1 MQEVKNVLDKIK
13 EQLIE
18 NPDKIVELLSDFG
31 FEHINHRNTEIRFA
45 RSDSGGANISIRL
58 KNNPYCCVSDWS
70 RGVNT
75 DIINYII
82 QEKNV
87 TFRDVLQATKKILDL
102 SDDWRPQ
109 QKREL
114 FNGIYRNIIN
124 KSQDIV
130 VKTYNESIL
139 NQYVKMGNKLWLDDG
154 ISLNVQKE
162 FNISFDV
169 CDNSIVIPWRN
180 RFGEIIAIKNRV
192 NGNPEEGMSKYYY
205 SIGGYISS
213 SLYGYA
219 ENFSYLQ
226 NTDIFIGESEKQV
239 LQLATKGYRNAISL
253 GSNSISSQQAKLIL
267 SLNPKKIIWLLDE
280 GLPKENTLKNAKII
294 KECCTMKQVEQYWW
308 DWENSLSVES
318 GSKVSPGDC
327 SKEVFED
334 ILKYELEK
342 LE

>member
-1 MQEVKNVLDKIK
+1 MLNKIK

-18 NPDKIVELLSDFG
+18 NPEKLVELLEEFS

-70 RGVNT
+70 RGVST
-75 DIINYII
+75 DIISYII

-87 TFRDVLQATKKILDL
+87 TFHEVLRTTKKILGL
-102 SDDWRPQ
+102 SNDWRPQ
-109 QKREL
+109 HRKLL
-114 FNGIYRNIIN
+114 FGGIYQNIIN
-124 KSQDIV
+124 KNQDII
-130 VKTYNESIL
+130 VKTYDESIL
-139 NQYVKMGNKLWLDDG
+139 NQYLNIGNKLWLDDG
-154 ISLNVQKE
+154 ISLEVQKE
-162 FNISFDV
+162 FNILFDV

-180 RFGEIIAIKNRV
+180 QFGEIIAIKNRV
-192 NGNPEEGMSKYYY
+192 NGNPEEGMSKYYF
-205 SIGGYISS
+205 SIGGYVSS
-213 SLYGYA
+213 SLYGYS
-219 ENFSYLQ
+219 ENFPYLQ

-239 LQLATKGYRNAISL
+239 LQLATKGYRNVISL
-253 GSNSISSQQAKLIL
+253 GSNSLSHQQAKLIL

-280 GLPKENTLKNAKII
+280 GLPKENTLRNAKII
-294 KECCTMKQVEQYWW
+294 KDYCVIRQVEQYWW
-308 DWENSLSVES
+308 DWENSLSVTS
-318 GSKVSPGDC
+318 GSKISPGDC